1 MNEYLKEAGEIA
13 GINEPTRIVYY
24 KGNKRYEE
32 VLPKYALLTTHCG
45 RRTFVVNALRI
56 GIPAP
61 VIMEW
66 TGHSSFK
73 AMKPYMKIVD
83 AAKAENMSKF
93 DSFLDSEEE
102 NDRKIIKLTFGKIPK
117 AKFVK

>member
-1 MNEYLKEAGEIA
+1 
-13 GINEPTRIVYY
+13 
-24 KGNKRYEE
+24 
-32 VLPKYALLTTHCG
+32 
-45 RRTFVVNALRI
+45 
-56 GIPAP
+56 
-61 VIMEW
+61 MEW

-102 NDRKIIKLTFGKIPK
+102 TTEK
-117 AKFVK
+117 